1 MLCLLELVDV
11 ELNFLK
17 MSIQQKLLCTMIR
30 VSYNLLGD
38 FQENFRRWSSP
49 ITAKK
54 EQLYILKNSSRNET
68 VVESIVR
75 LFICVV

>member
-11 ELNFLK
+11 ESKFLK
-17 MSIQQKLLCTMIR
+17 MSIQHKLLRARIR

-38 FQENFRRWSSP
+38 FQENFLRWSSP

-54 EQLYILKNSSRNET
+54 EQLYLKIP
-68 VVESIVR
+68 VEMK
-75 LFICVV
+75 L